1 MVQTATVEPP
11 IPLPQPKARK
21 WPPLLGLLA
30 VMTFV
35 TLGGYLFSGTPANPV
50 FSEDVEV
57 GTAVPVAQGVTIQ
70 PAEGWVVTDEV
81 GDPPGIVLEGGNGLL
96 LTGVP
101 GGTGSPEELVDF
113 YVSGYLEPQA
123 SQLSTGTTEPV
134 TMPAG
139 AGAIIS
145 YVGVFEGVDVPI
157 EGEVIAIIGPSGTGV
172 VLDGW
177 SQQGTYAAVRD
188 QVRAMA
194 ESVVIP

>member
-1 MVQTATVEPP
+1 MQTATLEPP
-11 IPLPQPKARK
+11 IPAPQPKERK
-21 WPPLLGLLA
+21 WPPLLGLVA
-30 VMTFV
+30 VMIFV
-35 TLGGYLFSGTPANPV
+35 TFGGFLFSGETANPV

-96 LTGVP
+96 LAGVP
-101 GGTGSPEELVDF
+101 GGASSPDELVAF

-134 TMPAG
+134 AMPAG
-139 AGAIIS
+139 TGAVVS

-177 SQQGTYAAVRD
+177 SQQGTYGAVRD